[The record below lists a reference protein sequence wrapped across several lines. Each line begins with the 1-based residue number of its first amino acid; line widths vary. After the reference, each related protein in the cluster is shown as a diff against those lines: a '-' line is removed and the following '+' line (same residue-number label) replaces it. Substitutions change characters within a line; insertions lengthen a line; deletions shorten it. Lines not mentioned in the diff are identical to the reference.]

1 MNNKKSNNNSTI
13 NSAFCIAGTSSGD
26 GKTTVT
32 LALLRALYN
41 RGVKVVPF
49 KCGPDYIDPTFHK
62 QACNHHSKNLDC
74 WMMGKNAV
82 IESFKRGSKGMECSV
97 IEGVMGLYDSSQPGS
112 LHGSSAEIAI
122 TLGIPVILTVNA
134 KGMAG
139 SIAAMVKG
147 YCEFRKDINII
158 GVIAN
163 KVGSD
168 KHAQLLSEAL
178 NLAGLPPLLGYLKRD
193 DRFILPE
200 RHLGLVPFTE
210 NQKSTEW
217 FDTIANEA
225 ESCFEIDKI
234 LELTSLDPI
243 TDNTISTTIET
254 IEKGLKERSAS
265 PKTPKI
271 NYPAQRTEI
280 LNPIVGI
287 KLGIAR
293 DKAFHFYYEDNLEIL
308 RNCGFELI
316 DFSPI
321 NDKELPKDLKGI
333 YLGGGFP
340 ELFAKELE
348 DNLSMRTSI
357 KTFANSGNSIYA
369 ECGGYVYL
377 CDSLES
383 DGKIYDMCGLIS
395 SKADM
400 GKKMRS
406 LGYREV
412 RSLHDSFLG
421 AKELKMRGH
430 EFHWSSVTSFDDKSM
445 AWNVKTTR
453 KCVKE
458 VKSGYMTKNI
468 IASYI
473 HLHFASN
480 KDAIKNWYQY
490 CIKNVE

>member
-1 MNNKKSNNNSTI
+1 MKNKQSNNRSII
-13 NSAFCIAGTSSGD
+13 NSAFCVAGTSSGD

-49 KCGPDYIDPTFHK
+49 KCGPDYIDPTYHK
-62 QACNHHSKNLDC
+62 EACNHHSKNLDC
-74 WMMGKNAV
+74 WMMGKDAV
-82 IESFKRGSKGMECSV
+82 IESFKRGSQGMDCSV
-97 IEGVMGLYDSSQPGS
+97 IEGVMGLYDSSRPGS

-122 TLGIPVILTVNA
+122 TLGIPVILTINA

-147 YCEFRKDINII
+147 YCEFSKDINII

-168 KHAQLLSEAL
+168 KHALLLKEAL
-178 NLAGLPPLLGYLKRD
+178 SLAKLPPLLGYLKRD
-193 DRFILPE
+193 ERFVLPG
-200 RHLGLVPFTE
+200 RHLGLVPYTE
-210 NQKSTEW
+210 NKKSTKW
-217 FDTIANEA
+217 FDLMANEA
-225 ESCFEIDKI
+225 EACFKIDKI
-234 LELTSLDPI
+234 LELTSLSSR
-243 TDNTISTTIET
+243 TDANNSSVSKIFE
-254 IEKGLKERSAS
+254 ES
-265 PKTPKI
+265 PQKKCNSQKNPKI
-271 NYPAQRTEI
+271 R
-280 LNPIVGI
+280 
-287 KLGIAR
+287 LGIAS

-308 RNCGFELI
+308 RKCGFELI
-316 DFSPI
+316 KFSPI
-321 NDKELPKDLKGI
+321 KDKELPEDLQAI

-348 DNLSMRTSI
+348 ENQSMRASI
-357 KTFANSGNSIYA
+357 KTFAHSGKSIYA
-369 ECGGYVYL
+369 ECGGFVYL
-377 CDSLES
+377 CESLKCS
-383 DGKIYDMCGLIS
+383 DGKIYKMCGLIP

-400 GKKMRS
+400 GKQMRS

-412 RSLHDSFLG
+412 HSLNDSFFG
-421 AKELKMRGH
+421 AKQLKMRGH
-430 EFHWSSVTSFDDKSM
+430 EFHWSSVNSSEDKSM

-453 KCVKE
+453 KGAKAT
-458 VKSGYMTKNI
+458 KSGYMTKNI

-490 CIKNVE
+490 CIKTYYYFNDVQKKG